1 MENENGYGYG
11 GGNKDTKEEV
21 AGINPKELLLKYLH
35 YSWLFALCIVLSL
48 AVAWLYLRYTK
59 PMYSVKSTLL
69 IRNDNERGNGGITS
83 QDMFSDL
90 GLFQSATNKQN
101 EMLILSS
108 RTLMERVVKKLGL
121 QKKYSVIA
129 NVKTTDIYPDYP
141 LELVIIELRDSS
153 QAFSLNLNVSKDW
166 RTFRLGEGKQEY
178 VIGQEFK
185 LPMGT
190 FKLAPRETSSYR
202 DLEYREFVIQYLP
215 LMNAANYY
223 NRGLSVSPANDLSNV
238 LSLSYV
244 HDNPI
249 LAASILNHLMDEY
262 NIAAI
267 EDKNEMNRKILSFI
281 TDRLSLVENQLDS
294 VENNLQLFRT
304 SRDVIN
310 LTAQSELYFN
320 NVNSLTDNLNTLE
333 LQLEVAN
340 MIETYINQPEN
351 KSSLV
356 PSTLGLTDP
365 TLIQLVTIYNELV
378 KNRLIQLQTGA
389 TTNNP
394 VVKNLD
400 QNIEEAR
407 LKMLQNLVNIKNVYK
422 NNIKTLT
429 SQTNNL
435 KKQISSIPEKERLAT
450 ERARQ
455 QEIKRNLYL
464 YLMQKREE
472 SEIAQASTIAGSRI
486 LDLALPTFNL
496 VNPIPSRVYSI
507 AILLGFLLPI
517 FLIYLR
523 DLSNDKV
530 ITRGEILKGTNA
542 PLLGEV
548 GHSENEKVLLFP
560 DSSRTIVAEQ
570 MRILR
575 SNLRFVLGD
584 KFEKPTIL
592 VTSSFSGEGK
602 SFISTNLGA
611 TLAISGQRTVILELD
626 LRKPKILAG
635 LGLPK
640 GYGLTNFLVG
650 SARLDELAKPVPH
663 VDNLFVI
670 PCGPVPPNPS
680 EILLTPKFG
689 QLFAWL
695 KENFDCIVI
704 DTAPVGLVS
713 DAFTLSQY
721 ADATIYVVRQRYTF
735 KRQINF
741 IDELYKKQKLPRMGI
756 LVNDFISEGTRG
768 YYGYGA
774 AKYGYGYGY
783 GYGSGSGTYGESYY
797 VTDGKKKSLFRRMKS
812 KIGL

>member
-1 MENENGYGYG
+1 MENENGYAYQLN
-11 GGNKDTKEEV
+11 NKDKDDSS
-21 AGINPKELLLKYLH
+21 GINPKEFLLKYLH
-35 YSWLFALCIVLSL
+35 YSWLFALCIILSL

-59 PMYSVKSTLL
+59 PMYSVAATLL
-69 IRNDNERGNGGITS
+69 IRNDNERGNGAITS
-83 QDMFSDL
+83 QDMFSDI

-108 RTLMERVVKKLGL
+108 RTLMERVVKTLNL

-141 LELVIIELRDSS
+141 LELVILELKDSTKS
-153 QAFSLNLNVSKDW
+153 FSLHINASKDW
-166 RTFRLGEGKQEY
+166 RTFRLGEGKEEY

-185 LPMGT
+185 IPHGT
-190 FKLAPRETSSYR
+190 FKLLPNEASSYR
-202 DLEYREFVIQYLP
+202 QLEYREFVIQYLP

-223 NRGLSVSPANDLSNV
+223 KRGLSVTPANDLSNV

-244 HDNPI
+244 HDNPV
-249 LAASILNHLMDEY
+249 LAASILNHLMEQY
-262 NIAAI
+262 NRAAI
-267 EDKNEMNRKILSFI
+267 EDKNEMNRKILNFI
-281 TDRLSLVENQLDS
+281 NDRLTLVGTQLDS
-294 VENNLQLFRT
+294 VEGNLQQFRT

-310 LTAQSELYFN
+310 LPVQSELYFN
-320 NVNSLTDNLNTLE
+320 NINSLTQSLNEQE
-333 LQLEVAN
+333 LQLQIAEL
-340 MIETYINQPEN
+340 IEDYVNQPQN
-351 KSSLV
+351 KLTLV

-365 TLIQLVTIYNELV
+365 TLMQLIAAYNELV
-378 KNRLIQLQTGA
+378 RDRLVQLQTGA
-389 TTNNP
+389 TLNNP
-394 VVKNLD
+394 VVKNLE
-400 QNIEEAR
+400 QNIEQAR
-407 LKMLQNLVNIKNVYK
+407 VKMLENLANIKQVYKTNIKN
-422 NNIKTLT
+422 LT
-429 SQTNNL
+429 TQTSSL
-435 KKQISSIPEKERLAT
+435 KKQVTSIPEKERMGT
-450 ERARQ
+450 EKARQ

-464 YLMQKREE
+464 FLMQKREE

-486 LDLALPTFNL
+486 LDIALPNFNL

-507 AILLGFLLPI
+507 AILLGFLLPV

-523 DLSNDKV
+523 DLMNDKV
-530 ITRGEILKGTNA
+530 ITRGEIMKGTNA

-548 GHSENEKVLLFP
+548 GHSETEKVLLFP

-611 TLAISGQRTVILELD
+611 TLAISGQKTVILELD
-626 LRKPKILAG
+626 LRKPKILVG
-635 LGLPK
+635 LGLAK
-640 GYGLTNFLVG
+640 GYGLTNYLVG
-650 SARLDELAKPVPH
+650 SARLDELAKAVPH
-663 VDNLFVI
+663 VDNLYVI

-680 EILLTPKFG
+680 EILLTPKFN

-695 KENFDCIVI
+695 KENFECIVI

-741 IDELYKKQKLPRMGI
+741 IDDLYKKQKLPKMGI

-774 AKYGYGYGY
+774 ARYGYGYGY
-783 GYGSGSGTYGESYY
+783 GYGSNGTYGESYY
-797 VTDGKKKSLFRRMKS
+797 VSDEKKKPLLKRIKS
-812 KIGL
+812 RIGL

>member
-1 MENENGYGYG
+1 MENENGYSS
-11 GGNKDTKEEV
+11 GNNVKEEV
-21 AGINPKELLLKYLH
+21 TGINPKELLLKYLH
-35 YSWLFALCIVLSL
+35 YAWLFALCIILSL

-59 PMYSVKSTLL
+59 PMYSVNATLL
-69 IRNDNERGNGGITS
+69 IRSDNERGAGRFSS
-83 QDMFSDL
+83 QDMFSDM

-108 RTLMERVVKKLGL
+108 RTLMERVVRKLNL

-141 LELVIIELRDSS
+141 LELVIIEVKDSTKP
-153 QAFSLNLNVSKDW
+153 FSLQLNCSKDW
-166 RTFRLGEGKQEY
+166 RTFKLGEGKQDY
-178 VIGQEFK
+178 VVGQEFE
-185 LPMGT
+185 LPYGR
-190 FKLAPRETSSYR
+190 FKLVPHETSSYR
-202 DLEYREFVIQYLP
+202 GLEYREFIIQYLP
-215 LMNAANYY
+215 LMTAANYY
-223 NRGLSVSPANDLSNV
+223 TRGLSVNPANDLSNV

-249 LAASILNHLMDEY
+249 LAASILNHLMDQY

-281 TDRLSLVENQLDS
+281 TDRLSLVESQLDS

-310 LTAQSELYFN
+310 IPLQSELYFN
-320 NVNSLTDNLNTLE
+320 NINTLTTSLNE
-333 LQLEVAN
+333 QEVQLQIAGL
-340 MIETYINQPEN
+340 IEDYVNQPQN
-351 KSSLV
+351 RLSLV
-356 PSTLGLTDP
+356 PSSLGLSDP
-365 TLIQLVTIYNELV
+365 TLLQLIGAYNELV
-378 KNRLIQLQTGA
+378 RDRLVQLQTGA
-389 TTNNP
+389 TINNP
-394 VVKNLD
+394 VVKNLE

-407 LKMLQNLVNIKNVYK
+407 AKMLVNLGNIKQVYRNNIKNLSAQS
-422 NNIKTLT
+422 N
-429 SQTNNL
+429 SL
-435 KKQISSIPEKERLAT
+435 KKQITSIPEKERQGT
-450 ERARQ
+450 EKARQ
-455 QEIKRNLYL
+455 QEIKKNVYL
-464 YLMQKREE
+464 FLMQKREE

-486 LDLALPTFNL
+486 LDIALPNFNL
-496 VNPIPSRVYSI
+496 VSPIPSRVYSI
-507 AILLGFLLPI
+507 ALLAGFLLPI
-517 FLIYLR
+517 FLVYLR

-530 ITRGEILKGTNA
+530 ITRGEIIKGTDA
-542 PLLGEV
+542 PLLGEI
-548 GHSENEKVLLFP
+548 GHSETEKVLLFP

-575 SNLRFVLGD
+575 SNLRFVLGER
-584 KFEKPTIL
+584 FEKPTIL

-611 TLAISGQRTVILELD
+611 TLAISGQKTVILELD
-626 LRKPKILAG
+626 LRKPKILVG

-640 GYGLTNFLVG
+640 GYGITNYLVG
-650 SARLDELAKPVPH
+650 SAQLDELAKPVPH
-663 VDNLFVI
+663 VDNLYVI

-680 EILLTPKFG
+680 EILLIPKFA

-741 IDELYKKQKLPRMGI
+741 IDDMYKKQKLPNMGI

-774 AKYGYGYGY
+774 ARYGYGYGY
-783 GYGSGSGTYGESYY
+783 GYGTRGTYGESYY
-797 VTDGKKKSLFRRMKS
+797 VTDGTKPGLFKRIKSR
-812 KIGL
+812 IGL